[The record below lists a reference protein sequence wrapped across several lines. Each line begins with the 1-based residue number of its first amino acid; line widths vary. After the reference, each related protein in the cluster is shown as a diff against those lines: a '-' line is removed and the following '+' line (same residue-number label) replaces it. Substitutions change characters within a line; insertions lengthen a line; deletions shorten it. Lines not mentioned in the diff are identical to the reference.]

1 MSWANNASVK
11 RPRAPEPQAD
21 ELERSPVNPDGMA
34 LTSRLPAGALPCCIQ
49 IKRCFGSAG
58 VYLHVLTGDLPV
70 TLRSTILEA
79 PSRLE
84 LGGSFLRISGADS
97 FEDGPRD
104 DSNVVNYQRNLFST
118 MNAQMNTSPRE
129 WVLHPHKGGATPDG
143 R

>member
-1 MSWANNASVK
+1 VSWANNASAR
-11 RPRAPEPQAD
+11 RPRAPEAQAD

-34 LTSRLPAGALPCCIQ
+34 LTSRLPVGAPPCCIQ
-49 IKRCFGSAG
+49 IQRCFDSAA

-97 FEDGPRD
+97 FEYGPRD
-104 DSNVVNYQRNLFST
+104 DTNLVNYQRNLFST

-129 WVLHPHKGGATPDG
+129 WVLHQHKGDATPDG